1 MIVTIFSTKA
11 FKPTDLFGE
20 HNICSNPEA
29 TRSLNYYFRKSI
41 IIKYLREIEED
52 QTKKNQLRDIII
64 SSFLLK
70 NNDSGNPESILGK
83 DVEARILELY
93 KDWCECGDMLSEED
107 DDEKIN
113 ELSNKRKS
121 IEANIKELVKPP
133 LSGEEFLK
141 RSNRLALLFAGFSDN
156 KSKIMSEFISELP
169 EQSLALIGIGNNDN
183 HSIFCL
189 HTSDGKSVPGV
200 FGVQCLSTPDSSNNW
215 ISTLIDCAKQL
226 PGADDSK
233 DSLSVQLI
241 LHDKDLL
248 GVKMHNEFISFAE
261 KDVYVVSD
269 DEKTVLVP
277 DWKEKG
283 ISSLSIIFF
292 HHTSNQFAKI
302 VENVFD
308 GTIIHEKIQSY
319 VDGYFNNLTFVE
331 NEDSFL
337 YS

>member
-11 FKPTDLFGE
+11 FKPTDLFGG

-29 TRSLNYYFRKSI
+29 TRSLNYYFRESI

-52 QTKKNQLRDIII
+52 QTRKNQLRDIII
-64 SSFLLK
+64 SSLLK
-70 NNDSGNPESILGK
+70 NNGSENPESILGE
-83 DVEARILELY
+83 DVEARILVLY

-121 IEANIKELVKPP
+121 IEANIKELVAPMP
-133 LSGEEFLK
+133 SGESFLDK
-141 RSNRLALLFAGFSDN
+141 CNRLALLFAGFSDN

-169 EQSLALIGIGNNDN
+169 EQSLALIGIGDN
-183 HSIFCL
+183 EKHNIFCL
-189 HTSDGKSVPGV
+189 HNSDGNSVPGV

-215 ISTLIDCAKQL
+215 IPTLIDCAKKL
-226 PGADDSK
+226 PSADNSENT
-233 DSLSVQLI
+233 LSVQLI
-241 LHDKDLL
+241 LHDKDLS
-248 GVKMHNEFISFAE
+248 GVKMDNDFFSFAE

-277 DWKEKG
+277 DWQEKG

-302 VENVFD
+302 VENVYD

-319 VDGYFNNLTFVE
+319 VDGYFNNLEFVE